1 MIGKRRALGRGLA
14 ALIPEAPSR
23 PSAASAEND
32 GASGAAVRG
41 GDGLRQVAIEDIHPA
56 RQQPR
61 KSFDDERLEQ
71 LAESIRSQGIIQP
84 LVVRRREGGASS

>member
-14 ALIPEAPSR
+14 ALIPEAAPR
-23 PSAASAEND
+23 PSAPAGTRRRA
-32 GASGAAVRG
+32 ATGAASR

-84 LVVRRREGGASS
+84 LVGAPA